1 MDIAAIV
8 LEFEGDTSF
17 LDAEGERAG
26 LIVLAALLV
35 SFLLIRA
42 STRLMRS
49 PRVPWW
55 PGSIQ
60 TEGGLHVHHLVF
72 GIVLMLLGG
81 FLLALRLESPW
92 MELAAAGFGIGAGLT
107 LDEYALWLHLEDVY
121 WAEEGRQSV
130 DAVIVSALVGGLV
143 LMGFLPFSTDSGA
156 PTIVLSVLVSLA
168 VAAIAVLKGKVFL
181 GVAGMLFLPAG
192 LIGAIRLAKPDS
204 PWARR
209 RYPEGSRKRDRV
221 GAPLRAPHPPLSA
234 LPGPRGRRARLGRAA
249 LRAGQRRPVRDA
261 IPSTTTSTISSRK
274 PPSTGSPVRSSRRWI
289 GPSTAS
295 ITRLGSSPGRTSPRS
310 IARSTMTR
318 SSARRSAQK
327 RPFASANL
335 LSRGDSAATAR
346 AIAATSGVAAF
357 AAAVRAS
364 SSRSSRSEP
373 VSGTEMCSPARSSIA
388 SSTSSSRVPQR
399 R

>member
-1 MDIAAIV
+1 VEIAAIV
-8 LEFEGDTSF
+8 LEFEGDTTF
-17 LDAEGERAG
+17 LDAKGERAG
-26 LIVLAALLV
+26 LIALASLLV

-130 DAVIVSALVGGLV
+130 DAVIVAAIVGGLL

-156 PTIVLSVLVSLA
+156 PAIVLSVLVSLA
-168 VAAIAVLKGKVFL
+168 VATVAVLKGKVFL

-192 LIGAIRLAKPDS
+192 VVGAIRLAKPGS

-209 RYPEGSRKRDRV
+209 RYPEGSRRRIESERRFERHTRRYQRFQDRV
-221 GAPLRAPHPPLSA
+221 AGAP
-234 LPGPRGRRARLGRAA
+234 
-249 LRAGQRRPVRDA
+249 
-261 IPSTTTSTISSRK
+261 
-274 PPSTGSPVRSSRRWI
+274 
-289 GPSTAS
+289 
-295 ITRLGSSPGRTSPRS
+295 
-310 IARSTMTR
+310 
-318 SSARRSAQK
+318 
-327 RPFASANL
+327 
-335 LSRGDSAATAR
+335 
-346 AIAATSGVAAF
+346 
-357 AAAVRAS
+357 S
-364 SSRSSRSEP
+364 SSERP
-373 VSGTEMCSPARSSIA
+373 
-388 SSTSSSRVPQR
+388 
-399 R
+399 